1 MKKKWYICLSMTLA
15 LMVFLTAMN
24 GLRRKEEALASRI
37 APKVLRFHVLAN
49 SDSPKDQALKLEV
62 KDLLLDTIRQGLGS
76 ETERGPEQGAGNP
89 PPEGPGT
96 EAETALQ
103 KTRQPPTS

>member
-76 ETERGPEQGAGNP
+76 ETERGPEQ
-89 PPEGPGT
+89 EI
-96 EAETALQ
+96 
-103 KTRQPPTS
+103 RVHSRHR

>member
-49 SDSPKDQALKLEV
+49 SDSPKDQA
-62 KDLLLDTIRQGLGS
+62 
-76 ETERGPEQGAGNP
+76 
-89 PPEGPGT
+89 
-96 EAETALQ
+96 
-103 KTRQPPTS
+103 

>member
-37 APKVLRFHVLAN
+37 APKLPAVPRAGQQRF
-49 SDSPKDQALKLEV
+49 P
-62 KDLLLDTIRQGLGS
+62 
-76 ETERGPEQGAGNP
+76 
-89 PPEGPGT
+89 
-96 EAETALQ
+96 
-103 KTRQPPTS
+103 

>member
-37 APKVLRFHVLAN
+37 APKVLRFQMCIR
-49 SDSPKDQALKLEV
+49 DS
-62 KDLLLDTIRQGLGS
+62 S
-76 ETERGPEQGAGNP
+76 
-89 PPEGPGT
+89 
-96 EAETALQ
+96 
-103 KTRQPPTS
+103 